1 MTNWVVGFHAVAA
14 ALEHEPARV
23 EVVWLGEGVGG
34 SRARQVLELARRHG
48 VRFATVPRRELDRV
62 AEGAAHNGFAARLAP
77 APLAEAEDLL
87 SLPSPACL
95 LGLDGV
101 QDPHNLGAVI
111 RVAAAFS
118 LGGVVVAGPHPPPL
132 GGAAAKVA
140 AGTLPFVPVARVGS
154 LGDWAR
160 QARDAGFTVLGA
172 DAEGEPVDRVD
183 LPDRLVLCLG
193 GEEGLRAK
201 TQRFLDGLVAIPIDP
216 RVESLNLAVA
226 CGILVWAWRRRWPA
240 GETDAATGK
249 RPRPLGS

>member
-1 MTNWVVGFHAVAA
+1 MSGTNWVVGFHAVAA
-14 ALEHEPARV
+14 ALEREPSRV

-34 SRARQVLELARRHG
+34 NRARTVLELARQAG
-48 VRFATVPRRELDRV
+48 VRFAVVPRRELDRV

-77 APLAEAEDLL
+77 APLADAEPLL
-87 SLPSPACL
+87 ATASPVCL

-140 AGTLPFVPVARVGS
+140 AGTLPLVRVARVGA
-154 LGDWAR
+154 LGDFAR
-160 QARDAGFTVLGA
+160 QAQEAGFTVLGA
-172 DAEGEPVDRVD
+172 DARGEPVHRVE
-183 LPDRLVLCLG
+183 LPDRLLLCLG

-201 TQRFLDGLVAIPIDP
+201 TQRFLDGVVAIPIA
-216 RVESLNLAVA
+216 REVESLNLAVA
-226 CGILVWAWRRRWPA
+226 CGILAWEWRRRW
-240 GETDAATGK
+240 GET
-249 RPRPLGS
+249 

>member
-1 MTNWVVGFHAVAA
+1 MGFHAVVA
-14 ALEHEPARV
+14 ALEREPSRV

-34 SRARQVLELARRHG
+34 SRARTVLELVRHAG
-48 VRFATVPRRELDRV
+48 VRFAVVPRRELDRV

-77 APLAEAEDLL
+77 APLADAEDLL
-87 SLPSPACL
+87 RIPAPTCL

-140 AGTLPFVPVARVGS
+140 AGTLPLVKVARVGS
-154 LGDWAR
+154 LGDFAR
-160 QARDAGFTVLGA
+160 LAREEGFAVLGA
-172 DAEGEPVDRVD
+172 DAQGEPVDKVD
-183 LPDRLVLCLG
+183 LPERLLLCLG

-201 TQRFLDGLVAIPIDP
+201 TQRFLDGIVAIPIS
-216 RVESLNLAVA
+216 REVESLNVAVA
-226 CGILVWAWRRRWPA
+226 CGILAWEWRRRW
-240 GETDAATGK
+240 GG
-249 RPRPLGS
+249 L

>member
-1 MTNWVVGFHAVAA
+1 MPESEWVVGFHAVAA

-34 SRARQVLELARRHG
+34 GRARQVLELARRNG

-62 AEGAAHNGFAARLAP
+62 AGGAAHNGFAARLAP
-77 APLAEAEDLL
+77 APLAEADDLL
-87 SLPSPACL
+87 SLPAPSCL

-118 LGGVVVAGPHPPPL
+118 LGGVVVGGPHPPPL
-132 GGAAAKVA
+132 GGATAKVA
-140 AGTLPFVPVARVGS
+140 AGTLPLVPVARVGS

-160 QARDAGFTVLGA
+160 RARETGFTVLGA
-172 DAEGEPVDRVD
+172 DPRGERVDRVE
-183 LPDRLVLCLG
+183 LPERLVLCLG

-201 TQRFLDGLVAIPIDP
+201 TQRFLDGLVAIPIHPKVD
-216 RVESLNLAVA
+216 SLNLAVA
-226 CGILVWAWRRRWPA
+226 CGILAWEWSRRQKI
-240 GETDAATGK
+240 GERTTPGF
-249 RPRPLGS
+249 RSR

>member
-1 MTNWVVGFHAVAA
+1 MPAANWVVGFHAVAA
-14 ALEHEPARV
+14 ALEHEPGRV

-34 SRARQVLELARRHG
+34 SRARHVLELARRHG

-87 SLPSPACL
+87 SLPSPTCL

-132 GGAAAKVA
+132 GGAVAKVA
-140 AGTLPFVPVARVGS
+140 AGTLPLVKVARVGS

-160 QARDAGFTVLGA
+160 RAREAGFTVLGA
-172 DAEGEPVDRVD
+172 DARGEPLPRVE

-201 TQRFLDGLVAIPIDP
+201 TQRFLDGVVAIPIDP
-216 RVESLNLAVA
+216 GVESLNMAVA
-226 CGILVWAWRRRWPA
+226 CGILAWEWSRRQKVADGRMA
-240 GETDAATGK
+240 
-249 RPRPLGS
+249 RFQSR